1 MLLAMAGSTMAA
13 ADDKMRPED
22 SLALP
27 SGNQAWLHDVIKD
40 DDPRLPGTWRYRF
53 VVPALADRF
62 PPLGEDEM
70 HDIITQEDI
79 DELGRLGLDFE
90 AMPDEGEVDDSG
102 LVTIGQLEAEGA
114 ISGRTIIDY
123 DSFADDSLPSVPAD
137 PSILLQDQDHADL
150 VHLCETVVLPEI
162 RTRDASL
169 APASII
175 ISLADRAIP
184 FGEID
189 HDAVQLFEGFHP
201 SRDNRSCIWDPW

>member
-1 MLLAMAGSTMAA
+1 MAA
-13 ADDKMRPED
+13 ANDKMRPED
-22 SLALP
+22 SIRLP

-40 DDPRLPGTWRYRF
+40 DDPRLPRTWRYRF

-62 PPLGEDEM
+62 PPLEEGGM
-70 HDIITQEDI
+70 HDLITQEDT
-79 DELGRLGLDFE
+79 DELDGLGLVLE
-90 AMPDEGEVDDSG
+90 AIPDEGEAELDDTG

-114 ISGRTIIDY
+114 ISGGTIIDY
-123 DSFADDSLPSVPAD
+123 DSLADETMPSVPAD
-137 PSILLQDQDHADL
+137 PSVLMQDKDHADL

-162 RTRDASL
+162 RALDQPL

-184 FGEID
+184 FGEIN

-201 SRDNRSCIWDPW
+201 SRDRRACIWDPW